1 MVKINKQLLLAFGWM
16 ICFAQSSFCQE
27 KSTGIDQTKYKTA
40 LSFSTGL
47 LTEKT
52 RTTQLQGTLEFRPKL
67 SRTALRADV
76 FYFLNSVGDR
86 PRFSMNNQLFVG
98 AFYRF
103 SDKALQPFVGFQPGI
118 AYSQS
123 SEFGSLNE
131 TTGELTYQKTINPVG
146 SIAGG
151 VDFFA
156 EKLFFMFIET
166 RYIFGKHKSDTYPV
180 FLDEW
185 RVSFGLGFHF

>member
-1 MVKINKQLLLAFGWM
+1 MVKINKQLLIAFGCM
-16 ICFAQSSFCQE
+16 ICFAQGSFSQE
-27 KSTGIDQTKYKTA
+27 KGLGIDQTKYKTA

-52 RTTQLQGTLEFRPKL
+52 RTTQLQGTLEFRPKM
-67 SRTALRADV
+67 THVAMRADA
-76 FYFLNSVGDR
+76 FYFLNSTGDR
-86 PRFSMNNQLFVG
+86 PRFSINHQLFVG
-98 AFYRF
+98 GFYRF

-146 SIAGG
+146 SIIGG
-151 VDFFA
+151 LDFFA
-156 EKLFFMFIET
+156 EKLFFMFVET

-185 RVSFGLGFHF
+185 RFSFGLGFHF

>member
-1 MVKINKQLLLAFGWM
+1 
-16 ICFAQSSFCQE
+16 
-27 KSTGIDQTKYKTA
+27 
-40 LSFSTGL
+40 
-47 LTEKT
+47 
-52 RTTQLQGTLEFRPKL
+52 
-67 SRTALRADV
+67 
-76 FYFLNSVGDR
+76 
-86 PRFSMNNQLFVG
+86 MNNQLFVG

-166 RYIFGKHKSDTYPV
+166 RYIFGKHKSNTYPV
-180 FLDEW
+180 FLYEW
-185 RVSFGLGFHF
+185 RFSFGLWFHF